1 MNIRKIIREELNT
14 LSDSF
19 YLIVSDDE
27 NFIYGT
33 GKLGGKGFQPVG
45 DFNAEA
51 ILRSRYNSENEA
63 LDQIRWAKRYEN
75 DSKVGGSLTTAGEIA
90 NNILKHNPKIVPVDF
105 ILKKRDQNFPMMESE
120 MDDFGWAKEVNPF
133 IPGKDFSEDDICFDD
148 YTCEI
153 NINDNEIKFVL
164 DWDDWVE
171 KVELDDDSKY
181 FVEDILYHGTDY
193 DGGGDYYEFDSDEFN
208 YSYPTDEQK
217 GRFQKILD
225 FTTKGEKKIDYY
237 TDGNQMLDIDDVL
250 RYPELLD
257 LFDSLVSDYLSEI
270 GYAVQK
276 NRWLSIGREMENRIK
291 KTDSE
296 WSLYS
301 GTLEIDVPMEV
312 VWKWYGDGID
322 NLTDLLIK
330 VSEPITEIYWYDW
343 FYGDFDSSGAEV
355 DEIFDRFLDR
365 AEEYIEEGDVEEV
378 EEKLNL
384 LDSLN
389 MEKLSS
395 GWSRWGNNFRRINPN
410 NTYWYITLDYDF
422 DNTKL
427 ELYREDDNRWRT
439 KARKKFEGI
448 PFEELPKYLEQY
460 NLDPNK

>member
-153 NINDNEIKFVL
+153 NINDNGIKFVL

-171 KVELDDDSKY
+171 KVDLDDDSKY

-237 TDGNQMLDIDDVL
+237 IDGDKMLENSRCRLCGGPLEIPAEYIVSLNRRSIDRGNQVL
-250 RYPELLD
+250 VL
-257 LFDSLVSDYLSEI
+257 
-270 GYAVQK
+270 
-276 NRWLSIGREMENRIK
+276 
-291 KTDSE
+291 
-296 WSLYS
+296 
-301 GTLEIDVPMEV
+301 
-312 VWKWYGDGID
+312 
-322 NLTDLLIK
+322 
-330 VSEPITEIYWYDW
+330 
-343 FYGDFDSSGAEV
+343 
-355 DEIFDRFLDR
+355 
-365 AEEYIEEGDVEEV
+365 
-378 EEKLNL
+378 
-384 LDSLN
+384 
-389 MEKLSS
+389 
-395 GWSRWGNNFRRINPN
+395 
-410 NTYWYITLDYDF
+410 
-422 DNTKL
+422 
-427 ELYREDDNRWRT
+427 
-439 KARKKFEGI
+439 
-448 PFEELPKYLEQY
+448 
-460 NLDPNK
+460 